1 MQGELTGLDLLF
13 LAALL
18 DQPLGQ
24 LGAFAIS
31 DHPTGDVTAEH
42 IEEHVQ
48 VEITPLCGA
57 Q

>member
-1 MQGELTGLDLLF
+1 MQCELSGLNLLF

-24 LGAFAIS
+24 LGAFALS
-31 DHPTGDVTAEH
+31 DHPTGDVTAEN
-42 IEEHVQ
+42 IEDHVQ
-48 VEITPLCGA
+48 VEVRPFRGA